1 MKHVMGFGLGVAAC
15 VLVILIMIGCFSI
28 FSIGKDMESIEKET
42 LRLCKDTSIKNNAP
56 TINELKMRMLNLDEK
71 ITSTNKRFDD
81 LYILGGIIITLIIAI
96 NIGIF
101 ISVDGKVDE
110 YFKEHFDEHRQN
122 IVKCEKDA
130 GELIAKIKI
139 KASALDT
146 PEQSDTQS

>member
-1 MKHVMGFGLGVAAC
+1 M
-15 VLVILIMIGCFSI
+15 
-28 FSIGKDMESIEKET
+28 
-42 LRLCKDTSIKNNAP
+42 
-56 TINELKMRMLNLDEK
+56 
-71 ITSTNKRFDD
+71 
-81 LYILGGIIITLIIAI
+81 
-96 NIGIF
+96 
-101 ISVDGKVDE
+101 DGKVDE